1 MHILIFFVTMKVTKT
16 YMSKGSIDALSL
28 MRETEREREIQ
39 KYKRNKILL
48 YVWKYGSIHEI
59 RTTLIRIKIFFPR
72 VSVY

>member
-1 MHILIFFVTMKVTKT
+1 MHILIFFITMKVTKT

-28 MRETEREREIQ
+28 MREREIQ

-48 YVWKYGSIHEI
+48 YVWNYGSIHEI
-59 RTTLIRIKIFFPR
+59 RITLIRIKLFFPR

>member
-1 MHILIFFVTMKVTKT
+1 MKATKT

-28 MRETEREREIQ
+28 MREREIQ

-59 RTTLIRIKIFFPR
+59 RITLIRIKLFFPR